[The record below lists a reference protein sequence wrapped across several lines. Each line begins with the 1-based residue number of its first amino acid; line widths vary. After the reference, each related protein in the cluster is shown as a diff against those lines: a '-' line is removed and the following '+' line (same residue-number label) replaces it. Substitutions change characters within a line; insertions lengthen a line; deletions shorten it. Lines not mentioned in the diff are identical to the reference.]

1 MSAPGHEADI
11 QIAASKG
18 PLLGVR
24 ADQSQQIAIASMV
37 YTISIWLL
45 PAIIAITLHEAAH
58 AFVARSLG
66 DDTASRLGRV
76 TLNPLKHI
84 DPFGTILLPGLL
96 LLAQSPFL
104 FGYAKPVPVNFAAL
118 RSPRR
123 DMVLVAAA
131 GPATNIALAVVA
143 ALGFHLLGTLP
154 ANAVQWTAEN
164 LKNAIILNV
173 ILAVFNM
180 FPLPPLDGGRIAVGL
195 LPNFLAL
202 PLARLERYGMAILIG
217 LLIVLPLLGSQTGV
231 DLSFVSRW
239 ISTATEAMLTLILK
253 LTGNI

>member
-1 MSAPGHEADI
+1 MI
-11 QIAASKG
+11 
-18 PLLGVR
+18 
-24 ADQSQQIAIASMV
+24 

-45 PAIIAITLHEAAH
+45 PAIIAITFHEAAH

-84 DPFGTILLPGLL
+84 DPFGTILLPGVL

-104 FGYAKPVPVNFAAL
+104 FGYAKPVPVRFGAL
-118 RSPRR
+118 RNPRR

-143 ALGFHLLGTLP
+143 ALGFHLLGKLP

-217 LLIVLPLLGSQTGV
+217 LLILLPLLGSQTGV
-231 DLSFVSRW
+231 DLSFMSRW

>member
-1 MSAPGHEADI
+1 MA
-11 QIAASKG
+11 
-18 PLLGVR
+18 
-24 ADQSQQIAIASMV
+24 

-45 PAIIAITLHEAAH
+45 PAIIAITFHEAAH
-58 AFVARSLG
+58 AFVARALG
-66 DDTASRLGRV
+66 DDTAARLGRV

-84 DPFGTILLPGLL
+84 DPFGTILLPGVL

-104 FGYAKPVPVNFAAL
+104 VGYAKPVPVNFRAL
-118 RSPRR
+118 RNPRR

-195 LPNFLAL
+195 LTNFLAV

-217 LLIVLPLLGSQTGV
+217 LLILLPLLGSQTGV

>member
-1 MSAPGHEADI
+1 MA
-11 QIAASKG
+11 
-18 PLLGVR
+18 
-24 ADQSQQIAIASMV
+24 

-45 PAIIAITLHEAAH
+45 PAIIAITFHEAAH

-104 FGYAKPVPVNFAAL
+104 FGYAKPVPVNFRAL
-118 RSPRR
+118 RNPRR

-143 ALGFHLLGTLP
+143 ALGFHLLGKLP

-217 LLIVLPLLGSQTGV
+217 LLILLPLLGSQTGV

-239 ISTATEAMLTLILK
+239 ISTATEAVLTLILR
-253 LTGNI
+253 LTGNL

>member
-1 MSAPGHEADI
+1 MA
-11 QIAASKG
+11 
-18 PLLGVR
+18 
-24 ADQSQQIAIASMV
+24 

-45 PAIIAITLHEAAH
+45 PAIIAITFHEAAH

-96 LLAQSPFL
+96 LLAHSPFL

-118 RSPRR
+118 RNPRR

-195 LPNFLAL
+195 LPDFLAV

-217 LLIVLPLLGSQTGV
+217 LLILLPLLGSQTGV